1 MVVRTEFA
9 YTFRQVLCRQRDNGI
24 EDGALTRLTSSTST
38 ICLPA
43 QPKLPGPGRRSPDI
57 SPMTPVVSL
66 CRNTSQ
72 TPVLALLSQSLLS
85 TRRGDNFTITCS
97 GFDQHGVDPAA
108 FQAVFDR
115 KAFRPVTNFSIPT
128 HVHTSFTLSA
138 ILEVVSPDPTL

>member
-85 TRRGDNFTITCS
+85 TGRGDNFTITCS
-97 GFDQHGVDPAA
+97 GFDQHGVDRSLLNCQVKGSSSLSRRALECV
-108 FQAVFDR
+108 AV
-115 KAFRPVTNFSIPT
+115 VLIS
-128 HVHTSFTLSA
+128 
-138 ILEVVSPDPTL
+138 